1 MQALEM
7 EEVESLV
14 GARNRKKL
22 GRSASKADTQILGAA
37 MKKNFMTKVLVA
49 AAIAMFALFYIASS
63 EDIPDSIGNGSVDNK
78 GQATPV
84 PTAAFVEG
92 VPSDPTESPVEDPQ
106 PVETPTEPAAEP
118 PISPPTE
125 SPVPDSPVESP
136 TEPAAEPP
144 VSPPTESPVP
154 DSPAESPGSS
164 GAVGK
169 KLFEDGEYVY
179 SNFAK
184 VKPLVDH
191 PLPDDEKKA
200 ELGEKY
206 GIWHFWDGEEENRP
220 DDDYMAEYP
229 NRDMPGD
236 DMPDDVWQV
245 DAVFVNHLLDDADTL
260 ITRAMEALYIELGHP
275 KPTDTDDMIARM
287 KLLHWSKVD
296 MATSDGPPPKY
307 SRRGDRGDGGWT
319 TERSF
324 DGLVRRLLH
333 AMMTSDTF
341 TVVMGGHSAAAGQ
354 GNHFRQSYMM
364 QFHKV
369 LEPIFARLG
378 VQLITRNVGMG
389 GLGTIH
395 NGLGSGS
402 IYGDEVDLL
411 IWDSGECLKNRPHR
425 YYD

>member
-22 GRSASKADTQILGAA
+22 GRSASKADTQILASA
-37 MKKNFMTKVLVA
+37 VKKNFMTKVLVT
-49 AAIAMFALFYIASS
+49 AAIAMFTLFYIASS
-63 EDIPDSIGNGSVDNK
+63 EELPDITDKGSVDNK
-78 GQATPV
+78 GKATPV

-106 PVETPTEPAAEP
+106 PVETPV
-118 PISPPTE
+118 SPPTE
-125 SPVPDSPVESP
+125 S
-136 TEPAAEPP
+136 P
-144 VSPPTESPVP
+144 VSPPTESPVSPPTEAPVP
-154 DSPAESPGSS
+154 DSTTESPGSS

-169 KLFEDGEYVY
+169 KLFEDGKYVY

-191 PLPDDEKKA
+191 PLPDDEKKT
-200 ELGEKY
+200 ELAEKY
-206 GIWHFWDGEEENRP
+206 GVWKFWDGEEEDRP
-220 DDDYMAEYP
+220 GNDYMAEYP

-236 DMPDDVWQV
+236 EMPDEIWQV
-245 DAVFVNHLLDDADTL
+245 DAVFVNHYLDAADTL
-260 ITRAMEALYIELGHP
+260 ISRSMEALYIEMGHP
-275 KPTDTDDMIARM
+275 KPADTDDMIARM

-296 MATSDGPPPKY
+296 LATADGPPPKY

-378 VQLITRNVGMG
+378 VKLITRNVGMG